1 MVSSEMVGKR
11 SCREGILSVMSR
23 LYARRLQLVKRP
35 GRETMEEN
43 ASPMSLS
50 IRRPL
55 LILMWTSLG
64 IGIVA
69 GALYLGNELRKRR
82 LANRTPYESYSHA
95 GEDQIFNGTEYGVG
109 I

>member
-1 MVSSEMVGKR
+1 VFKV
-11 SCREGILSVMSR
+11 
-23 LYARRLQLVKRP
+23 YARRLELVQP
-35 GRETMEEN
+35 TGPETVEEEATRMN
-43 ASPMSLS
+43 LS

-55 LILMWTSLG
+55 IILMWTSLG

-69 GALYLGNELRKRR
+69 GALYLGNELRKKR

-95 GEDQIFNGTEYGVG
+95 GEDQSFNGTEYGVG